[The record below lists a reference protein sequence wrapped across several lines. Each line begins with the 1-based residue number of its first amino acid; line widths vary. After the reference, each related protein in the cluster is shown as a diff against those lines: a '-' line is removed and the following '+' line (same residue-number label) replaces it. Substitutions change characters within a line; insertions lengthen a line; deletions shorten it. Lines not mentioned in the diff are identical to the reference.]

1 MIEVSDERFEELVE
15 QGLDRIPDEFLRH
28 LTNVVIL
35 IGEYNER
42 SPHILGLYEGVALTR
57 KTANHTGHLP
67 DTITIYKNALE
78 DHCNSE
84 EELVHQVA
92 VTVIH
97 EVGHHFGLDDADQYR
112 TAHCPNGLPP
122 GSKTTNWQFAM

>member
-78 DHCNSE
+78 
-84 EELVHQVA
+84 
-92 VTVIH
+92 T
-97 EVGHHFGLDDADQYR
+97 
-112 TAHCPNGLPP
+112 TATRRRNLF
-122 GSKTTNWQFAM
+122 TRWR

>member
-97 EVGHHFGLDDADQYR
+97 EVGHHFGLDGGDLHR
-112 TAHCPNGLPP
+112 LGW
-122 GSKTTNWQFAM
+122 G

>member
-35 IGEYNER
+35 IGEYNEQ

-57 KTANHTGHLP
+57 KTANQLRRGTCSPGGG
-67 DTITIYKNALE
+67 DG
-78 DHCNSE
+78 DSR
-84 EELVHQVA
+84 
-92 VTVIH
+92 
-97 EVGHHFGLDDADQYR
+97 GR
-112 TAHCPNGLPP
+112 PP
-122 GSKTTNWQFAM
+122 FRA

>member
-42 SPHILGLYEGVALTR
+42 SPHILE
-57 KTANHTGHLP
+57 
-67 DTITIYKNALE
+67 
-78 DHCNSE
+78 
-84 EELVHQVA
+84 
-92 VTVIH
+92 
-97 EVGHHFGLDDADQYR
+97 
-112 TAHCPNGLPP
+112 
-122 GSKTTNWQFAM
+122 